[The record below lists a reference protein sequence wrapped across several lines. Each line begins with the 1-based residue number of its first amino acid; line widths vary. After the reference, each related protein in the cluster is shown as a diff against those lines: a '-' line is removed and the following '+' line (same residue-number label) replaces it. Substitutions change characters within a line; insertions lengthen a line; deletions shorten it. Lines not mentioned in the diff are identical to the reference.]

1 MQKILIFIIL
11 IFFTTN
17 HLFATPYKEIDNII
31 NLNEDLTCDLEGTL
45 IIFRLDDT
53 LIRLEQMLGSIEW
66 FQNRKNQLQSLAP
79 KKAIKQTLLEW
90 LTVQNLTKC
99 KLIDKNTTTLLQNL
113 QKTGYNILIITERP
127 FYLMQATKS
136 QLASLGINLSSSTYG
151 QQHRIIEVPGEEY
164 NNKDFLP
171 IILQNGILFTSG
183 IINNTQFSIALELLF
198 KQENKFPQN
207 IIYID
212 QDKDYIKDIDLFCQK
227 QMINFTGVRFSA
239 ADQEINNFNTKIAE
253 VQLDYLQS
261 FFSAD
266 TLQLLVN
273 IN

>member
-11 IFFTTN
+11 IFFTPN

-31 NLNEDLTCDLEGTL
+31 NLNENLTYDLEGTL

-66 FQNRKNQLQSLAP
+66 FQNRKNQLQALSP

-90 LTVQNLTKC
+90 LTIQNLTKC
-99 KLIDKNTTTLLQNL
+99 KLIDQNTTSLLQSL
-113 QKTGYNILIITERP
+113 QKIGYNILIITERP

-136 QLASLGINLSSSTYG
+136 QLASLGINLSSSAYG
-151 QQHRIIEVPGEEY
+151 QQYRIIETPGEEY

-171 IILQNGILFTSG
+171 IILQKGILFTSG
-183 IINNTQFSIALELLF
+183 IINNTSFSTALELLF

-212 QDKDYIKDIDLFCQK
+212 QDKDYIKDIDLLCEK